1 MNKIDWK
8 SKKSSLFTN
17 TYQPPRKI
25 SDGKRKEYVE
35 HIAWLDE
42 ECTYAPDYEVF
53 NYESACLHSFA
64 ELVGGEKRLIK
75 NVIEEGSDD
84 RIVGGAKIPRIFHY
98 YTVDKNM
105 NYTSEDSYSR
115 GQDE

>member
-8 SKKSSLFTN
+8 SKKNDLFKN

-25 SDGKRKEYVE
+25 SDSKRKEYAE

-42 ECTYAPDYEVF
+42 ECTYAPDYDDS
-53 NYESACLHSFA
+53 NYENTCMHSFG
-64 ELVGGEKRLIK
+64 ELVGSEKRLIK

-84 RIVGGAKIPRIFHY
+84 RLSGGAKIPRMFHY
-98 YTVDKNM
+98 YTVDTNM

-115 GQDE
+115 GQEE